1 MEKRFALIG
10 YTAFIMGIISFCF
23 LGFDV
28 YAFAQ
33 IKSRVINFA
42 PLGMAEQLAQ
52 FVFIGFLVSFL
63 FHIISLAGIF
73 FSFHYD
79 KKITLFRLVT
89 LFAGIASFICLTG
102 DWAAQ
107 SDIGKQYQ
115 HGLSSSMELTYL
127 YLALP
132 VHAVY
137 ICLFIILLLQARRE
151 LRSGRRPQAAVKDE
165 VAFNLTQYIGLI
177 CGLAGFAFTLL
188 LVFMNIPAHILKYLI
203 PFYCPFIIFPYCFI
217 LFYWLIIKRGI
228 KGTERFDEKQWLD
241 LGRGSLLTL
250 RLSIPGM
257 AILCLINY
265 FSPGGGHVL
274 VLFPFYLFMILL
286 LFSGCTLYYNRKM

>member
-1 MEKRFALIG
+1 MKKRLVLIG
-10 YTAFIMGIISFCF
+10 YMAFIMGIIAFCF

-42 PLGMAEQLAQ
+42 PLGIAEQLGQ

-89 LFAGIASFICLTG
+89 LFIGIASFICLTG
-102 DWAAQ
+102 DWAAL
-107 SDIGKQYQ
+107 SDIGKQYKL
-115 HGLSSSMELTYL
+115 GLSSSMELTYL

-132 VHAVY
+132 IHAVY
-137 ICLFIILLLQARRE
+137 ICLLVILLIQVRRE
-151 LRSGRRPQAAVKDE
+151 LRSGLQPQAAVKDE
-165 VAFNLTQYIGLI
+165 VVFNLVQYIGLI
-177 CGLAGFAFTLL
+177 CGLAGFVFTLL
-188 LVFMNIPAHILKYLI
+188 LLFMNIPAYLLKYLI
-203 PFYCPFIIFPYCFI
+203 PFYYPFIIFPYCFI

-228 KGTERFDEKQWLD
+228 KGTDRFDEKQLYD
-241 LGRGSLLTL
+241 LGRASLLTL
-250 RLSIPGM
+250 RLSIPGI
-257 AILCLINY
+257 AILCLVNY
-265 FSPGGGHVL
+265 FTPGGGHVL
-274 VLFPFYLFMILL
+274 VMFPFYLFMILL
-286 LFSGCTLYYNRKM
+286 LFSGCTLYYNYKS